1 MMILNVTI
9 AQVMEQAQ
17 QTIVYALNSMVNIF
31 KLWRNHIILMTQY
44 ELDRVQ
50 LSVSARI
57 RNEWSKVSN
66 LLP

>member
-1 MMILNVTI
+1 
-9 AQVMEQAQ
+9 
-17 QTIVYALNSMVNIF
+17 
-31 KLWRNHIILMTQY
+31 MTQY

-66 LLP
+66 LLPYISSLKVTPYEALNENGLPKDV